1 MTVTAPPRPPG
12 PTDPVERNEPEALIE
27 EARRRARRRRRL
39 YVAGAAVVALGGAAL
54 FAFLER
60 GGGSQSAPG
69 RVAGRSSAAAAA
81 ADSTIFFV
89 RAPASP
95 PGPSALYAVG
105 PDGRGERLL
114 ARNAGGYAWSRD
126 RQKLAFVSGRLD
138 APRVVA
144 PIPVPPGNGNL
155 DIYAMNVDG
164 SGRQRLTR
172 TPAARTRLTGR
183 PTGGNS
189 SSSGGPAPGTRSR
202 FT

>member
-1 MTVTAPPRPPG
+1 MVLVTLAQSCGKGSDDRHRSASSARPDRSG
-12 PTDPVERNEPEALIE
+12 RAERA
-27 EARRRARRRRRL
+27 
-39 YVAGAAVVALGGAAL
+39 GGADRGGAP
-54 FAFLER
+54 ARAASAAAIRGGR

-172 TPAARTRLTGR
+172 TPARED
-183 PTGGNS
+183 
-189 SSSGGPAPGTRSR
+189 APYWSP
-202 FT
+202 